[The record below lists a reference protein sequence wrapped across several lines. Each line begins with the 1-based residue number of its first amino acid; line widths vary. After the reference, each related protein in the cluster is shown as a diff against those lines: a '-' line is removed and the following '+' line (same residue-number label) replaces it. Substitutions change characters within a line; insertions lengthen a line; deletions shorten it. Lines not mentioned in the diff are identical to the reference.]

1 MPFSGRRG
9 QVPWLHKFFAHD
21 NGIAIVAAR
30 TSADWCHELVVPA
43 APLHST
49 TAPGAEVAMHG
60 IKRNSPVAMR
70 RLCRRSG
77 SRSHRRTE

>member
-1 MPFSGRRG
+1 MPFGGRRG

-30 TSADWCHELVVPA
+30 ASADWFHELVVPA

-49 TAPGAEVAMHG
+49 AAQVPRSQCTASNEIRH
-60 IKRNSPVAMR
+60 
-70 RLCRRSG
+70 
-77 SRSHRRTE
+77 